1 MYKPQISPI
10 DAQNSPLLVNLP
22 PPQADTDHDARMM
35 SSLAAALRR
44 ICMLKPASGK
54 LEVSQE
60 IHRQFKAGGQHNSE
74 NACWTCWW
82 NLRATRTSVVYCLQ
96 VLVLFLSCNTPYEDR
111 TMYQH
116 TVVRSPQRKHFW
128 KPSST
133 SRKSPG
139 RTTCMW
145 KRGSTPKQTSRRT

>member
-22 PPQADTDHDARMM
+22 PPKADADHDARMM

-60 IHRQFKAGGQHNSE
+60 IHRQFKAGGQ
-74 NACWTCWW
+74 
-82 NLRATRTSVVYCLQ
+82 
-96 VLVLFLSCNTPYEDR
+96 
-111 TMYQH
+111 
-116 TVVRSPQRKHFW
+116 QRKCLLDMLV
-128 KPSST
+128 
-133 SRKSPG
+133 KSKGNKDQCCLLSPCFG
-139 RTTCMW
+139 FNFIIEH
-145 KRGSTPKQTSRRT
+145 PI

>member
-22 PPQADTDHDARMM
+22 PPQADADDDARMM

-44 ICMLKPASGK
+44 ICMPKPASGK

-60 IHRQFKAGGQHNSE
+60 IHRQFKAGGQQRKCLLDMLVKSKGNKD
-74 NACWTCWW
+74 
-82 NLRATRTSVVYCLQ
+82 SVVYCLN
-96 VLVLFLSCNTPYEDR
+96 VLALILSLNTPYEDR

-116 TVVRSPQRKHFW
+116 AVVRSLKGSYFW

-145 KRGSTPKQTSRRT
+145 KRGSTPKQTWRRT